1 MKAKYQS
8 LTRGDIVWADIS
20 PSVGRELR
28 GVRPVIVLTPEAYN
42 RRSGLAVICPIT
54 SKSKGYPFEV
64 NLPLRGSIQGVVLCD
79 QVLTIDIQRRSTRPA
94 GQVSNRTLS
103 EIEEKLKI
111 LLQFS

>member
-1 MKAKYQS
+1 MTKFQS
-8 LTRGDIVWADIS
+8 FNRGDVIWTDIS

-28 GVRPVIVLTPEAYN
+28 GVRPVIILTPEAYN

-64 NLPLRGSIQGVVLCD
+64 DLPLRGSVQGVALCD
-79 QVLTIDIQRRSTRPA
+79 QILTIDIKRRSTRAA
-94 GQVSNRTLS
+94 GQVTSKTLG